1 MIPYNR
7 DPQQTIPASAVKII
21 GLGGAG
27 ANMLERIALDGME
40 GAELLA
46 LNTDIRTLASGLT
59 REKIQLG
66 VNLTKGLGSGGD
78 PELGHQAVLE
88 SEAAIRASLKGRRI
102 VFLCAG
108 LGGGTGSGAAPIVTR
123 IAREEGAFVVVF
135 ATMPFAFEG
144 KRRREQAQTSLNELA
159 VLSNALVTFDN
170 NRMGELVLAKQG
182 IHEAFASADHM
193 ICESIKAVIRLVVR
207 PGLINVGLDDLMSAL
222 RTNRSRCLFGSGLA
236 AGKDRAA
243 KALKNALNSP
253 LLDQGALL
261 KDAQTVLVHLSGG
274 EDLTLFEIELL
285 MQRLQK
291 FVPEKAHVLFGAAID
306 PAMGDSLSIT
316 LISALPEDSLA
327 MAPRETLSQRTQE
340 NPVLEPS
347 DGFTAAPAA
356 LLEKA
361 PIPESLAESP
371 EEIEA
376 APESVA
382 AAPVSTVS
390 KLRRAATTAAAAA
403 VAAPSLFAD
412 DDDERP
418 FAEPEAP
425 TSVAAISPP
434 EPEIEEEPEEEEA
447 PAASVIATVAEPD
460 AFSYSDT
467 PPAPPVHVD
476 YFAPVEDDEDEEE
489 AEEESGHYL
498 ATHTIREPEPA
509 ELAET
514 YHEEEEDEAIEEEH
528 EDDEEIVYLAADEP
542 DPEPIEAEEAIPQ
555 VPTFTPGPK
564 RRPPVAAPW
573 GRKDGDSSA
582 ADELPKSTSLWD
594 LEPEADSEPEEEV
607 EEELA
612 PAPVKAKKEAFEP
625 PPFTAVPPAA
635 EPTSDIDPPKLKLG
649 VKATGPQSELSLDST
664 PRGRFE
670 GETPNVVDGED
681 LDLPP
686 FLRKKK

>member
-7 DPQQTIPASAVKII
+7 DPQQTIPTSAVKII

-236 AGKDRAA
+236 NGKDRAA

-327 MAPRETLSQRTQE
+327 MAPRESLSQRTQE

-347 DGFTAAPAA
+347 DGFTAAP
-356 LLEKA
+356 E
-361 PIPESLAESP
+361 PVV
-371 EEIEA
+371 
-376 APESVA
+376 VA
-382 AAPVSTVS
+382 AVSKVS
-390 KLRRAATTAAAAA
+390 KLSRAATTAVAAA
-403 VAAPSLFAD
+403 VAPSLFAD

-418 FAEPEAP
+418 FAEPEAVV
-425 TSVAAISPP
+425 SVAAISTP
-434 EPEIEEEPEEEEA
+434 EPEPEEPELEEEPEEEEA
-447 PAASVIATVAEPD
+447 PAASVIATVADSD

-476 YFAPVEDDEDEEE
+476 YFAPDEEEEEE
-489 AEEESGHYL
+489 AEEESGHYV

-514 YHEEEEDEAIEEEH
+514 YHEEVEEDEAAEEEH
-528 EDDEEIVYLAADEP
+528 EEDEEIVYLAADEP

-573 GRKDGDSSA
+573 GRSKDDDSSA
-582 ADELPKSTSLWD
+582 TEEPPKSTSLWD
-594 LEPEADSEPEEEV
+594 LEPEADVEPEEEV
-607 EEELA
+607 EEESI
-612 PAPVKAKKEAFEP
+612 PAHVKAKKEASEP
-625 PPFTAVPPAA
+625 PPFTAVPPAT

>member
-7 DPQQTIPASAVKII
+7 DPQQTIPTSAVKII

-27 ANMLERIALDGME
+27 ANMLERIALDGLD

-46 LNTDIRTLASGLT
+46 LNTDVRTLAACIA

-66 VNLTKGLGSGGD
+66 VNLTKGLGAGGD

-88 SEAAIRASLKGRRI
+88 AEDQIRASIKGRRI
-102 VFLCAG
+102 VFLCTG

-144 KRRREQAQTSLNELA
+144 RRRREQAETALNELA

-182 IHEAFASADHM
+182 IHEAFAAADHM
-193 ICESIKAVIRLVVR
+193 ICESIKAVIRLVIR

-236 AGKDRAA
+236 NGKDRAS

-327 MAPRETLSQRTQE
+327 MAPRESLSRNSPE
-340 NPVLEPS
+340 NPLLDPS
-347 DGFTAAPAA
+347 QGFTPAVKKTPVFVAP
-356 LLEKA
+356 E
-361 PIPESLAESP
+361 P
-371 EEIEA
+371 EEIPDEP
-376 APESVA
+376 APEPTPALTAPPKPVA
-382 AAPVSTVS
+382 EAILAFELNPPSEAKPTPVAPASTLS
-390 KLRRAATTAAAAA
+390 KFRKAATSIASA
-403 VAAPSLFAD
+403 AAPSLFD
-412 DDDERP
+412 NERP
-418 FAEPEAP
+418 FAEPDY
-425 TSVAAISPP
+425 AAKAK
-434 EPEIEEEPEEEEA
+434 ETE
-447 PAASVIATVAEPD
+447 
-460 AFSYSDT
+460 
-467 PPAPPVHVD
+467 PPAPGLDAFTFSEPAVAEQD
-476 YFAPVEDDEDEEE
+476 DIEEDTLPATVEEEQTSSNDPELPNEIYVE
-489 AEEESGHYL
+489 AEE
-498 ATHTIREPEPA
+498 
-509 ELAET
+509 
-514 YHEEEEDEAIEEEH
+514 
-528 EDDEEIVYLAADEP
+528 
-542 DPEPIEAEEAIPQ
+542 DPEPIEAVEPEITAPGTFIPL
-555 VPTFTPGPK
+555 PK
-564 RRPPVAAPW
+564 RRPNIAARWGTPKPDTAVAFP
-573 GRKDGDSSA
+573 D
-582 ADELPKSTSLWD
+582 D
-594 LEPEADSEPEEEV
+594 LHEEVTETVEEPASPAVPTEPE
-607 EEELA
+607 
-612 PAPVKAKKEAFEP
+612 
-625 PPFTAVPPAA
+625 
-635 EPTSDIDPPKLKLG
+635 PPKLKLG
-649 VKATGPQSELSLDST
+649 VKSPGSQNELSLDSA

-670 GETPNVVDGED
+670 GESPNVFDGED